1 LTKVVK
7 DKIAVEN
14 KGINMENI
22 EKTFMRIIAEDNK
35 VTEQKFNIIDDELT
49 HIKNYL
55 EANDVEGDTTRDFVL
70 QAQS

>member
-1 LTKVVK
+1 MVK